1 MRLVDAD
8 ALLEQYNLK
17 DATKYG
23 NKDAEQQAHSYGT
36 MMLYEIADMI
46 EDAPTV
52 YDVDKVVAEL
62 EMKIDNAEFDE
73 MLSRDE
79 KDAYMD
85 AYRRAIEIVKGGG
98 VNYETKKTN
107 ADRIR
112 NMSDEELAEFIEQ
125 ISTDSM
131 ETISFGTK
139 EYKEIWERKETALEW
154 LQSEVEEDY
163 QLDGLKEKTEEDR
176 EV

>member
-1 MRLVDAD
+1 MRLIDAD

-23 NKDAEQQAHSYGT
+23 NKDAEQQAHSYST

-46 EDAPTV
+46 EDAPTA
-52 YDVDKVVAEL
+52 YDVDEVVAEL

-79 KDAYMD
+79 KDTYMD

-98 VNYETKKTN
+98 VNE
-107 ADRIR
+107 
-112 NMSDEELAEFIEQ
+112 
-125 ISTDSM
+125 
-131 ETISFGTK
+131 
-139 EYKEIWERKETALEW
+139 
-154 LQSEVEEDY
+154 
-163 QLDGLKEKTEEDR
+163 
-176 EV
+176 